1 MPGDLVLA
9 DRGFDLS
16 DALGLKHATIKI
28 PSFMKGRKQLSVADV
43 ISTRKIASVRIH
55 VERVIGLA
63 RQKYAIMNGP
73 VPVDYVMS
81 KDENNLT
88 LIDKIVHTC
97 CSLTNL
103 SPPIVPMN

>member
-1 MPGDLVLA
+1 M
-9 DRGFDLS
+9 R
-16 DALGLKHATIKI
+16 
-28 PSFMKGRKQLSVADV
+28 GRKKLSVADV
-43 ISTRKIASVRIH
+43 ISYRKIASVRIH

-88 LIDKIVHTC
+88 LLDKIVHTCTC

-103 SPPIVPMN
+103 LPPIVAMTCEKQIIFGMHKVIRCNYKIY